1 MLART
6 IAALFFVTL
15 ALAGPVLASDESDL
29 AILDEVVVT
38 GAQPGPGMWRVS
50 NDQGHVVWVLGT
62 LTPLP
67 TKMQWVSRE
76 VEETLKE
83 SRELVLR
90 PAARVGVNVGFF
102 GALTLLP
109 GALGARKNPDG
120 TLLKDIVPSKD
131 YARWLT
137 LKRKYLGRN
146 RGVEKR
152 RPVLAA
158 GKLYDRAIRKSGLR
172 DEDVVGSAVRK
183 FAKRAK
189 LVITEPVVEVKIED
203 PRQAL
208 KEFKQTALNDLPCFR
223 TTLDRLE
230 TDVGAMRA
238 RANAWSTGDI
248 DALRSL
254 PYVDQGR
261 VCTQAFLQT
270 DVAQKR
276 GMSDLR
282 ERARASWLNA
292 VDVALARNRS
302 SVALI
307 GITELLQPE
316 GLLAQLRARGY
327 EVEEP

>member
-6 IAALFFVTL
+6 LAFLSFLAV
-15 ALAGPVLASDESDL
+15 ALAAQALSARETELAT
-29 AILDEVVVT
+29 LDEVVVT
-38 GAQPGPGMWRVS
+38 GTQPGPGMWRVS
-50 NDQGHVVWVLGT
+50 NDQGHVLWVLGT
-62 LTPLP
+62 LSPLP

-83 SRELVLR
+83 SQELILR
-90 PAARVGVNVGFF
+90 PAARVGVNVGFL

-120 TLLKDIVPSKD
+120 TLLKEVVPPED
-131 YARWLT
+131 YARWVT
-137 LKRKYLGRN
+137 LKKKYLGRN

-158 GKLYDRAIRKSGLR
+158 GKLYERAIRKSGLR
-172 DEDVVGSAVRK
+172 DEDVVGAAVRK
-183 FAKRAK
+183 LAKRAK

-208 KEFKQTALNDLPCFR
+208 KEFKQTALDDLPCFR

-248 DALRSL
+248 DALRAL

-261 VCTQAFLQT
+261 VCTQAFLET
-270 DVAQKR
+270 SMAQKR

-282 ERARASWLNA
+282 ERARTSWLHA
-292 VDVALARNRS
+292 VDAALARNQS

-307 GITELLQPE
+307 GITELLQPD
-316 GLLAQLRARGY
+316 GVIAQLQSRGY
-327 EVEEP
+327 EVEAP